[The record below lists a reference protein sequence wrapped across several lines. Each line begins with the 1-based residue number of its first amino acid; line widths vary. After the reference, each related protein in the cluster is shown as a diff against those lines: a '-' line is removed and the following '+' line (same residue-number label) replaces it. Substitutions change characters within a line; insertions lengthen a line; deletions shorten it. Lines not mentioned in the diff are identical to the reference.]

1 MRDFA
6 KALAWLH
13 GRAEWWTGAA
23 MAREQLAEQA
33 ASDKEADEHHRM
45 IAEYQRRAIAAGRI
59 A

>member
-13 GRAEWWTGAA
+13 GRAGWWTGAA
-23 MAREQLAEQA
+23 LAREQLAEQA
-33 ASDKEADEHHRM
+33 ASDKERDEHLRVM
-45 IAEYQRRAIAAGRI
+45 SDYERRAIAAGRI